1 MVRVDSGPGCLHLKA
16 CEARNSSI
24 VAPACGAS
32 KRGIVALMVPL
43 WDFSPN
49 ARRKGLSLTS
59 VVRSLGFP
67 FFLGRSLDPL
77 AQMPL
82 GVAKPQARDLNGRVN
97 IDYLL
102 SWLRQSAADK
112 VREAL
117 RTSPCTALSASNPPW
132 LDA

>member
-1 MVRVDSGPGCLHLKA
+1 MLAAKVLVLLRLSG
-16 CEARNSSI
+16 RWVS
-24 VAPACGAS
+24 
-32 KRGIVALMVPL
+32 R
-43 WDFSPN
+43 
-49 ARRKGLSLTS
+49 
-59 VVRSLGFP
+59 